1 MTTFSY
7 FGYNANDYAFECF
20 QQDWAI
26 DQLLNYLIVGYLIV
40 VLANDLRFELSENG
54 NWGPEWKIYKTL
66 KCLCN
71 AIHHS

>member
-1 MTTFSY
+1 MLLTLWFYCLTMTTFSY

-40 VLANDLRFELSENG
+40 VLANDLRFELSEMVIG
-54 NWGPEWKIYKTL
+54 DPSGKFIKL
-66 KCLCN
+66 
-71 AIHHS
+71 